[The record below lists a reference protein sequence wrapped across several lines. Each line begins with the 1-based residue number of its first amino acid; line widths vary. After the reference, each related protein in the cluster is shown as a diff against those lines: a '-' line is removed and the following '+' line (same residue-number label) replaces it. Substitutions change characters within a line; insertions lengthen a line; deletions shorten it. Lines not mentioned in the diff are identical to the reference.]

1 MSERPNHVKFIRGL
15 SGRPLFEAAT
25 ANLSC
30 HAPTEVDTDNP
41 DRGPLLLTGLPTP
54 L

>member
-1 MSERPNHVKFIRGL
+1 MSERPCHVVFIRSL
-15 SGRPLFEAAT
+15 SGRPRFEAAT

-30 HAPTEVDTDNP
+30 HAPTEVETDNP
-41 DRGPLLLTGLPTP
+41 DHGPLLLTSPTP